1 MNKHMKWVMGL
12 CMCINAF
19 CMVVNLSTGN
29 FGNLPINVV
38 AFLSCI
44 AAIIFD

>member
-1 MNKHMKWVMGL
+1 MNKRMKWVMGL

-19 CMVVNLSTGN
+19 CMAVNLSTGN

-44 AAIIFD
+44 AAIVCD